1 MKEDDQ
7 RAVVCGGDPE
17 NYLKAYFKGLYFDMD
32 DKEEIKIIGL
42 KEKFSMGRET
52 IEGIANKSHLTL
64 FDYSENGKD
73 IYIYLR
79 K

>member
-7 RAVVCGGDPE
+7 RSVVCGGDPD

-32 DKEEIKIIGL
+32 DKEEVKIIAL
-42 KEKFSMGRET
+42 KEKFPMGEKV
-52 IEGIANKSHLTL
+52 IKDIASKSHLTL
-64 FDYSENGKD
+64 FKYLEHGND